1 MRFQYST
8 RPPSQS
14 SLPAVYSAVPR
25 PHDGRMRV
33 APETLPTDGCHDL
46 KSPADTAPKPPLF
59 IRCFAR
65 SLLVRKDTPTPQ
77 QLRKLASAPR
87 NPQVRSIGGK

>member
-8 RPPSQS
+8 RPP
-14 SLPAVYSAVPR
+14 LNPVYQPFIPR
-25 PHDGRMRV
+25 FHVHMTDVCESPGDV
-33 APETLPTDGCHDL
+33 PTDGCDDL
-46 KSPADTAPKPPLF
+46 KSPADTAPQPPLF

-77 QLRKLASAPR
+77 QLRKLASPPR
-87 NPQVRSIGGK
+87 NPQVRSTGGQ

>member
-8 RPPSQS
+8 RPP
-14 SLPAVYSAVPR
+14 LNPVYQPLIPRFYVHVMDVYESPGHASA
-25 PHDGRMRV
+25 HCYD
-33 APETLPTDGCHDL
+33 DL
-46 KSPADTAPKPPLF
+46 KSPADTAPQPPLF